1 MRPGKATQT
10 VDRLGNPGYGHA
22 MAPPLLTLQNI
33 HLTFG
38 GTPLLEGADMMVLER
53 DRLCLIGRNGSGKS
67 TLLKIAAGLVQADDG
82 ERFVHPGA
90 TLRYLEQEPDL
101 STFATVADY
110 AASDLAPGDDP
121 YRVDALLEKLNLD
134 GAAPTSALSGGE
146 IRRAALVRALAP
158 EPDIL
163 FLDEPTNHL
172 DLPAIEWLEG
182 ELARRKS
189 ALVLISHD
197 RRFLAKL
204 SRRTIWIDR
213 GLTRTVDRGFETFE
227 AWRDETLAQEEQDRH
242 KLDRKIVRENHWI
255 VHGVSGR
262 RKRNQ
267 KRLKDLEGLRQEK
280 RRLAERAGRTGVA
293 NLTNSESQTS
303 GKLVL
308 EAESISKSWGE
319 RVIVRDFSLK
329 VLRQDRIGIVGPNGI
344 GKTTLLKMLIGELAP
359 DSGTVTLGS
368 KLDIVTLDQKRE
380 QIPPTT
386 TLSDALTDGRGDTV
400 MVGDTPKHVMGYMK
414 DFLFLPEQA
423 RTPISRLSGGERG
436 RLMLARA
443 FAKPSNMLV
452 LDEPTND
459 LDLETLDL
467 LQELL
472 SEYSG
477 TVFLVSHDRDFLDR
491 IVTSVIVGRGDGHW
505 EAMAGGYSDAE
516 EKFKSEEQALAPR
529 KMPANVN
536 KARPAGKAGVSK
548 RKLSFKESHALTIL
562 PKDIARLEATIATLA
577 ARLGRPDFYSSDPDG
592 FAKTSEALEKAHGEL
607 ASKEE
612 AWLNLEMLREE
623 IETERAGETG

>member
-1 MRPGKATQT
+1 M
-10 VDRLGNPGYGHA
+10 
-22 MAPPLLTLQNI
+22 

-53 DRLCLIGRNGSGKS
+53 DRLCVIGRNGSGKS
-67 TLLKIAAGLVQADDG
+67 TLLKIAAGLMAADEG
-82 ERFVHPGA
+82 ERFLHPGA
-90 TLRYLEQEPDL
+90 TVRYLEQEPDL
-101 STFATVADY
+101 SAFATIADY
-110 AASDLAPGDDP
+110 AASGLAPGDDP
-121 YRVDALLEKLNLD
+121 YRVDALLDVLSLD
-134 GAAPTSALSGGE
+134 GNADAGALSGGE

-182 ELARRKS
+182 ELSRRKS

-197 RRFLAKL
+197 RRFLSRL
-204 SRRTIWIDR
+204 SRRTVWIDR
-213 GLTRTVDRGFETFE
+213 GITRTVDRGFETFE
-227 AWRDETLAQEEQDRH
+227 EWRDETLAQEEQDRH

-280 RRLAERAGRTGVA
+280 RRLAERAGKTGVA
-293 NLTNSESQTS
+293 KLATSESQAS

-308 EAESISKSWGE
+308 EAEQISKSWGD
-319 RVIVRDFSLK
+319 RPIVRDFSLK
-329 VLRQDRIGIVGPNGI
+329 VQRQDRIGIVGPNGV
-344 GKTTLLKMLIGELAP
+344 GKTTLLKMLTGELEP
-359 DSGTVTLGS
+359 DTGSVRLGTR
-368 KLDIVTLDQKRE
+368 LDIVTLDQKRE
-380 QIPPTT
+380 QIPSSTS
-386 TLSDALTDGRGDTV
+386 LKDALTDGRGDMV
-400 MVGDTPKHVMGYMK
+400 MVGETQKHVMGYMK

-472 SEYSG
+472 SDYKG

-491 IVTSVIVGRGDGHW
+491 IVTSVLVGRGNGRW
-505 EAMAGGYSDAE
+505 EAMAGGYSDAA
-516 EKFKSEEQALAPR
+516 EKLRSEAGETPPPRSAPAAA
-529 KMPANVN
+529 KP
-536 KARPAGKAGVSK
+536 KQSGKPGASK
-548 RKLSFKESHALTIL
+548 RKLSFKESHALKTL
-562 PKDIARLEATIATLA
+562 PDEIARLETTITELADRLATA
-577 ARLGRPDFYSSDPDG
+577 DFYVRDPDG
-592 FAKTSEALEKAHGEL
+592 FAKTSAELDKAQTDLTAREEQWLE
-607 ASKEE
+607 
-612 AWLNLEMLREE
+612 LEMLREE
-623 IETERAGETG
+623 IEAERSQAQGG

>member
-1 MRPGKATQT
+1 
-10 VDRLGNPGYGHA
+10 
-22 MAPPLLTLQNI
+22 MAPPLLTLQNM

-38 GTPLLEGADMMVLER
+38 GTPLLEGADMIVQER
-53 DRLCLIGRNGSGKS
+53 DRLCVIGRNGSGKS
-67 TLLKIAAGLVQADDG
+67 TLLKIACGLMSADEG

-90 TLRYLEQEPDL
+90 TVRYLEQEPDL
-101 STFATVADY
+101 SSFATIADY
-110 AASDLAPGDDP
+110 AESGLAPGDDA
-121 YRVDALLEKLNLD
+121 YRVDALLDVLGLD
-134 GAAPTSALSGGE
+134 GTSKTDALSGGE
-146 IRRAALVRALAP
+146 MRRAALVRALAP

-189 ALVLISHD
+189 ALVIISHD
-197 RRFLAKL
+197 RRFLSRL
-204 SRRTIWIDR
+204 SRRTVWIDR
-213 GLTRTVDRGFETFE
+213 GMTRSVDRGFESFE
-227 AWRDETLAQEEQDRH
+227 AWRDEVLAQEELDRH

-280 RRLAERAGRTGVA
+280 RHLGDRAGKTAVA
-293 NLTNSESQTS
+293 NLMTSESQTS

-308 EAESISKSWGE
+308 EAEAISKSWGE
-319 RVIVRDFSLK
+319 RTIVRDFSLK
-329 VLRQDRIGIVGPNGI
+329 VPRQDRIGIVGPNGI
-344 GKTTLLKMLIGELAP
+344 GKTTLLKMLIGELEP
-359 DSGTVTLGS
+359 DSGTVRLGT
-368 KLDIVTLDQKRE
+368 KLDLVTLDQRRE

-386 TLSDALTDGRGDTV
+386 TLSDALTDGRGDMV
-400 MVGDTPKHVMGYMK
+400 MVGDSQKHVMGYMK

-472 SEYSG
+472 SDYKG

-491 IVTSVIVGRGDGHW
+491 IVTSVLVGRGNGRW
-505 EAMAGGYSDAE
+505 EAMTGGYSDAE
-516 EKFKSEEQALAPR
+516 EKLKSEGQQV
-529 KMPANVN
+529 VN
-536 KARPAGKAGVSK
+536 KQSLSQSSPVTTKPKATNKSGSTK
-548 RKLSFKESHALTIL
+548 RKLSFKESHALKTL
-562 PKDIARLEATIATLA
+562 PEEIAKLETSIEQ
-577 ARLGRPDFYSSDPDG
+577 LGEKLGQPNFYVKQPND
-592 FAKTSEALEKAHGEL
+592 FAKTTAALEQAQSNL
-607 ASKEE
+607 ADKEE
-612 AWLNLEMLREE
+612 EWLNLEMLREE
-623 IETERAGETG
+623 IEAERAGGMA

>member
-1 MRPGKATQT
+1 M
-10 VDRLGNPGYGHA
+10 
-22 MAPPLLTLQNI
+22 

-38 GTPLLEGADMMVLER
+38 GTPLLEGADMMVQER
-53 DRLCLIGRNGSGKS
+53 DRLCVIGRNGSGKS
-67 TLLKIAAGLVQADDG
+67 TLLKIAAGLMSADDG
-82 ERFVHPGA
+82 ERFLHPGA
-90 TLRYLEQEPDL
+90 TVRYLEQEPDL
-101 STFATVADY
+101 SAFATVADY
-110 AASDLAPGDDP
+110 AASGLAPGDDP
-121 YRVDALLEKLNLD
+121 YRVDALLDVLALD
-134 GAAPTSALSGGE
+134 GDADAKALSGGE

-182 ELARRKS
+182 ELSRRKS

-197 RRFLAKL
+197 RRFLSRL
-204 SRRTIWIDR
+204 SRRTLWIDR
-213 GLTRTVDRGFETFE
+213 GVTRTVDRGFETFE
-227 AWRDETLAQEEQDRH
+227 EWRDETLAQEEQDRH

-280 RRLAERAGRTGVA
+280 RRLADRAGKTGVA
-293 NLTNSESQTS
+293 KLATSESQAS

-308 EAESISKSWGE
+308 EAEHIAKSWGDKP
-319 RVIVRDFSLK
+319 IVRDFSFK
-329 VLRQDRIGIVGPNGI
+329 VQRQDRIGIVGPNGV
-344 GKTTLLKMLIGELAP
+344 GKTTLLKMLTGELEP
-359 DSGTVTLGS
+359 DTGSVQLGTR
-368 KLDIVTLDQKRE
+368 LDIVTLDQKRE
-380 QIPPTT
+380 QIPSST
-386 TLSDALTDGRGDTV
+386 TLKDALTDGRGDMV
-400 MVGDTPKHVMGYMK
+400 MVGEMQKHVMGYMK

-472 SEYSG
+472 SDYKG

-491 IVTSVIVGRGDGHW
+491 IVTSVLVGRGNGRW
-505 EAMAGGYSDAE
+505 EAMAGGYSDAA
-516 EKFKSEEQALAPR
+516 EKLRSEAREQSVSRAV
-529 KMPANVN
+529 PAAS
-536 KARPAGKAGVSK
+536 KPKQAGKPGASK
-548 RKLSFKESHALTIL
+548 RKLSFKESHALKTL
-562 PKDIARLEATIATLA
+562 PGDIAKLETTIATLA
-577 ARLGRPDFYSSDPDG
+577 DRLAAADFYVRDPDG
-592 FAKTSEALEKAHGEL
+592 FAKTSAALDKAQTDL
-607 ASKEE
+607 VAREE
-612 AWLNLEMLREE
+612 EWLELEMLREE
-623 IETERAGETG
+623 IESERNQTQGAQG

>member
-1 MRPGKATQT
+1 
-10 VDRLGNPGYGHA
+10 

-38 GTPLLEGADMMVLER
+38 GTPLLEGADMMVQER
-53 DRLCLIGRNGSGKS
+53 DRLCVIGRNGSGKS
-67 TLLKIAAGLVQADDG
+67 TLLKIAAGLMTADEG
-82 ERFVHPGA
+82 ERFLHPGA
-90 TLRYLEQEPDL
+90 TVRYLEQEPDV
-101 STFATVADY
+101 SAFATIADY
-110 AASDLAPGDDP
+110 AASGLAPGDDP
-121 YRVDALLEKLNLD
+121 YRVDALLDVLELD
-134 GAAPTSALSGGE
+134 GNADASALSGGE
-146 IRRAALVRALAP
+146 VRRAALVRALAP

-182 ELARRKS
+182 ELSRRKS

-197 RRFLAKL
+197 RRFLSRL
-204 SRRTIWIDR
+204 SRRTVWIDR
-213 GLTRTVDRGFETFE
+213 GITRTVDRGFETFE
-227 AWRDETLAQEEQDRH
+227 EWRDETLAQEEQDRH

-280 RRLAERAGRTGVA
+280 RLLADRAGKTA
-293 NLTNSESQTS
+293 IAKLATSESQAS

-308 EAESISKSWGE
+308 EAEHIAKSWSE
-319 RVIVRDFSLK
+319 KPIVRDFSLK
-329 VLRQDRIGIVGPNGI
+329 VQRQDRIGIVGPNGV
-344 GKTTLLKMLIGELAP
+344 GKTTLLKMLTGELEP
-359 DSGTVTLGS
+359 DTGSVRLGTR
-368 KLDIVTLDQKRE
+368 LDIVTLDQKRE
-380 QIPPTT
+380 QIPATT
-386 TLSDALTDGRGDTV
+386 TLKDALTDGRGDMV
-400 MVGDTPKHVMGYMK
+400 MVGDQQKHVMGYMK

-472 SEYSG
+472 SDYKG

-491 IVTSVIVGRGDGHW
+491 IVTSVLVGRGSGRW
-505 EAMAGGYSDAE
+505 EAMAGGYSDAA
-516 EKFKSEEQALAPR
+516 EKLCAETGDTANARSAPVT
-529 KMPANVN
+529 KKP
-536 KARPAGKAGVSK
+536 KQAGKPGVSK
-548 RKLSFKESHALTIL
+548 RKLSFKESHALKTL
-562 PKDIARLEATIATLA
+562 PDDIARLETTITELA
-577 ARLGRPDFYSSDPDG
+577 DRLAKADFYSSDPEG
-592 FAKTSEALEKAHGEL
+592 FAKTSAELDKAQTELMACEEQWLE
-607 ASKEE
+607 
-612 AWLNLEMLREE
+612 LEMLREE
-623 IETERAGETG
+623 IEAERNQAQGG